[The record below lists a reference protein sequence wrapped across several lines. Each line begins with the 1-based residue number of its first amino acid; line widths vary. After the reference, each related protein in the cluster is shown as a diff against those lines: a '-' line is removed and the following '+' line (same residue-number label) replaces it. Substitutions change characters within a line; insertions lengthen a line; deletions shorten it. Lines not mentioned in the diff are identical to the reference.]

1 LGQRSR
7 RRERA
12 AEQPARPGRPSRPSR
27 SEQRNAQARARL
39 EPLGPGERPGAV
51 TVAAALAVVLAIGN
65 IVFLIAGVKVGGKQP
80 GAGGVVAF
88 SLLMVAAAVGLW
100 QARYWAV
107 LGFEA
112 LLGVSI
118 LVAALS
124 LTVAS
129 NWQAVVLCLG
139 TIAICGPL
147 FYKLVRAMARIQM
160 PQRRPPPAG

>member
-12 AEQPARPGRPSRPSR
+12 GEGAARPSR
-27 SEQRNAQARARL
+27 SEQRNAEARARL
-39 EPLGPGERPGAV
+39 EPLAPGERPGAV
-51 TVAAALAVVLAIGN
+51 TAAAILAVLLAIGN
-65 IVFLIAGVKVGGKQP
+65 IAFLIAGVKVGGKHPAP
-80 GAGGVVAF
+80 GGVFAFSALMLIAAGG
-88 SLLMVAAAVGLW
+88 MW
-100 QARYWAV
+100 RARYWAV

-118 LVAALS
+118 LIAALS

-129 NWQAVVLCLG
+129 NWEAVALCLG

-160 PQRRPPPAG
+160 PTRRPTR

>member
-12 AEQPARPGRPSRPSR
+12 ADEPGRPAGTRPSR
-27 SEQRNAQARARL
+27 SEQRNAEVRARL
-39 EPLGPGERPGAV
+39 EPLAPGERPGAV
-51 TVAAALAVVLAIGN
+51 TVAAVLAIVLALGN

-88 SLLMVAAAVGLW
+88 SGLMVAAAIGLW
-100 QARYWAV
+100 RARYWAV

-112 LLGVSI
+112 LLGISI

-129 NWQAVVLCLG
+129 NWQAVALCLG
-139 TIAICGPL
+139 TIAVCGPL

-160 PQRRPPPAG
+160 PQRRPHQ